1 MTYLRRTNLGA
12 KRSRATTAAI
22 VLGIAA
28 LVAIDFLFPSFY
40 PRILSPI
47 ASSAWQAEDATV
59 GLFGRMAR
67 LVSSKLS
74 LVREASSLRDEIRS
88 HEADAYMIEVLRE
101 ENESLKAALGR
112 DAKGREVLAVVLSRP
127 PVSAYD
133 TLVLDV
139 GADDGIALGQRV
151 YVDGSVLIG
160 DIVEATSGSSK
171 ASLFST
177 PGRETPVL
185 IGAKKTSTQA
195 VGRGGGNFFARLPA
209 DVVVAVGDVIVAP
222 QLRTNVFGVVE
233 HIEVGATDSIQTIY
247 FRAPFNMHELRYVEV
262 DAAK

>member
-12 KRSRATTAAI
+12 KRSRAATAAT
-22 VLGIAA
+22 VLAIAA
-28 LVAIDFLFPSFY
+28 LVSVDFIFPSLY
-40 PRILSPI
+40 PSLLSPL
-47 ASSAWQAEDATV
+47 ASAAWKSEDATV

-67 LVSSKLS
+67 LVSSKMS
-74 LVREASSLRDEIRS
+74 LVRENASLRDEIRS
-88 HEADAYMIEVLRE
+88 HEADAYMIEALRE
-101 ENESLKAALGR
+101 ENEAMKAALGR
-112 DAKGREVLAVVLSRP
+112 GTKAVEVLGVVLSRP

-133 TLVLDV
+133 TLALDV
-139 GADDGIALGQRV
+139 GSDDGVALGQRV
-151 YVDGSVLIG
+151 YVGGSVLVG
-160 DIVEATSGSSK
+160 DIVEVSAGTAK

-185 IGAKKTSTQA
+185 IGAKKTSAQA
-195 VGRGGGNFFARLPA
+195 VGRGGGNFLARLPA
-209 DVVVAVGDVIVAP
+209 EVEVAVGDVIVAP

-262 DAAK
+262 DVSQ